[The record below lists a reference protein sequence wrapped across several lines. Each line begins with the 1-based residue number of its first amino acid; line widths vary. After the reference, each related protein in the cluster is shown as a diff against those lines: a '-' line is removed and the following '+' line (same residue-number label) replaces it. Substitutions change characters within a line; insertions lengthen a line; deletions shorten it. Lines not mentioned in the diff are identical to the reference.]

1 MDETRDG
8 QPRDEQRMRL
18 QLDEEG
24 SSGARIKVIGV
35 GGGGG
40 NAVNRMVR
48 VGLDGVEFIVAN
60 TDRQA
65 LAANAATVKLQI
77 GSKLTK
83 GLGAGADPNV
93 GRHAALED
101 TEKIIQALDGA
112 DMIFVTTG
120 LGGGTG
126 TGAAPVIA
134 SLASELG
141 ALTVAVVTK
150 PFKFEG
156 KKRQIQAE
164 RGLEALRDCVDTII
178 TIPNE
183 RLLTIIDRTTPMTE
197 AFATADDVLRQA
209 IQGISDL
216 ILVPG
221 LINLDFADVKTI
233 MAGMGL
239 AMMGTGVAEGP
250 DRAMEAAR
258 RAISS
263 PLLEGASVNGAR
275 GVIINVTGGPDL
287 SLVEVSEASCIV
299 QEAADED
306 ANIIFGAVVDPA
318 LKGKVKITVIATGFG
333 PQEFAR
339 PAAPTAGFTPVD
351 MSHYTEHARVRA
363 ESAATVAAAQA
374 AQAAAPRLSIARRP
388 LLDLPLAV
396 SAGTQA
402 AAPVTSAAPPSTA
415 ASTSA
420 PPSASQSPMS
430 MADGRA
436 ASSTEPVADLDDL
449 RKLDAVDPDFDLG
462 STFDVPAF
470 LRRQEG

>member
-1 MDETRDG
+1 MFDPSSFDGDEAFDTR
-8 QPRDEQRMRL
+8 RMRL
-18 QLDEEG
+18 LLDED
-24 SSGARIKVIGV
+24 SMVTARIKVIGV

-40 NAVNRMVR
+40 NAVNGMIGC
-48 VGLDGVEFIVAN
+48 GLEGVEFIAAN
-60 TDRQA
+60 TDMQA
-65 LAANAATVKLQI
+65 LKSNRASNKLQI
-77 GSKLTK
+77 GSRVTR

-93 GRHAALED
+93 GRSAALED
-101 TEKIIQALDGA
+101 TERILQALDGA
-112 DMIFVTTG
+112 DMVFVTTG

-134 SLASELG
+134 SLACELG
-141 ALTVAVVTK
+141 ALTIAVVTK

-156 KKRQIQAE
+156 KKRLIQAE

-183 RLLTIIDRTTPMTE
+183 RLLSIIERTTSLID
-197 AFATADDVLRQA
+197 AFATADEVLRQA

-233 MAGMGL
+233 MSGMGL
-239 AMMGTGVAEGP
+239 AMMGTGIAEGEG
-250 DRAMEAAR
+250 RAIEAAR

-287 SLVEVSEASCIV
+287 SLVEVSEASSIV

-306 ANIIFGAVVDPA
+306 ANIIFGAVLDPT
-318 LKGKVKITVIATGFG
+318 LKGKVKITVIATGFD
-333 PQEFAR
+333 PHPNVRSASSLAR
-339 PAAPTAGFTPVD
+339 TPVD
-351 MSHYTEHARVRA
+351 MSPYNSETARLRLDVPA
-363 ESAATVAAAQA
+363 VSAGPSLALRRQASVTRRPVVDMPLVAAVGGSVAPM
-374 AQAAAPRLSIARRP
+374 QAAAPGDVHPGDSF
-388 LLDLPLAV
+388 DDE
-396 SAGTQA
+396 
-402 AAPVTSAAPPSTA
+402 
-415 ASTSA
+415 
-420 PPSASQSPMS
+420 
-430 MADGRA
+430 AD
-436 ASSTEPVADLDDL
+436 T
-449 RKLDAVDPDFDLG
+449 G

>member
-1 MDETRDG
+1 MADYMDDDLLQTK
-8 QPRDEQRMRL
+8 RL
-18 QLDEEG
+18 RLRLEEEG
-24 SSGARIKVIGV
+24 SAGARIKVIGV
-35 GGGGG
+35 GGGGS
-40 NAVNRMVR
+40 NAVNRMVQA
-48 VGLDGVEFIVAN
+48 GFEGVEFIVAN
-60 TDRQA
+60 TDLQA
-65 LAANAATVKLQI
+65 LRTNAAPVKLQI

-93 GRHAALED
+93 GRQAALED

-156 KKRQIQAE
+156 KKRHIQAE

-183 RLLTIIDRTTPMTE
+183 RLLTIIDRTTSLND
-197 AFATADDVLRQA
+197 AFCTADDVLRQA

-233 MAGMGL
+233 MAGMGM
-239 AMMGTGVAEGP
+239 AMMGTGVAEGQ

-287 SLVEVSEASCIV
+287 SLVEVNEASCIV

-318 LKGKVKITVIATGFG
+318 LKGRVKITVIATGFG
-333 PQEFAR
+333 PQIASR
-339 PAAPTAGFTPVD
+339 PATAGGHTPID
-351 MSHYTEHARVRA
+351 MTHYTEHARVRA
-363 ESAATVAAAQA
+363 DSAVMAGTAM
-374 AQAAAPRLSIARRP
+374 AAPRLSITRRP
-388 LLDLPLAV
+388 LFDLPLGMG
-396 SAGTQA
+396 GT
-402 AAPVTSAAPPSTA
+402 APTPAPAPPLA
-415 ASTSA
+415 LE
-420 PPSASQSPMS
+420 
-430 MADGRA
+430 MADIHVPDTKKPA
-436 ASSTEPVADLDDL
+436 AEPN
-449 RKLDAVDPDFDLG
+449 FDLP

>member
-1 MDETRDG
+1 MANHITQDADAIR
-8 QPRDEQRMRL
+8 RASLLRL
-18 QLDEEG
+18 QIDEEPSAG
-24 SSGARIKVIGV
+24 TRIKVIGI
-35 GGGGG
+35 GGGGS
-40 NAVNRMVR
+40 NAVNRMVQ

-60 TDRQA
+60 TDMQA
-65 LAANAATVKLQI
+65 LRGNAATMKLQI

-93 GRHAALED
+93 GRQAALED

-112 DMIFVTTG
+112 DMVFVTTG

-141 ALTVAVVTK
+141 ALTIAVVTK

-156 KKRQIQAE
+156 RKRQTQAE

-183 RLLTIIDRTTPMTE
+183 RLLTIIERTTPLTD

-239 AMMGTGVAEGP
+239 AMMGTGVAEGQ
-250 DRAMEAAR
+250 DRAVEAAR

-263 PLLEGASVNGAR
+263 PLLEGASVNGSR

-287 SLVEVSEASCIV
+287 SLVEVSEASSIV
-299 QEAADED
+299 QEAAHED
-306 ANIIFGAVVDPA
+306 ANIIFGAVIDPS
-318 LKGKVKITVIATGFG
+318 LKGKVKITVIATGFDPPVG
-333 PQEFAR
+333 MRAFSA
-339 PAAPTAGFTPVD
+339 PAQTPVD
-351 MSHYTEHARVRA
+351 MTPYADYARIRA
-363 ESAATVAAAQA
+363 DNAPAGATVPSMAAALANGIDRQTA
-374 AQAAAPRLSIARRP
+374 SRLSFARRP
-388 LLDLPLAV
+388 VVDLPLA
-396 SAGTQA
+396 
-402 AAPVTSAAPPSTA
+402 AAPATA
-415 ASTSA
+415 MDASRQA
-420 PPSASQSPMS
+420 EN
-430 MADGRA
+430 R
-436 ASSTEPVADLDDL
+436 
-449 RKLDAVDPDFDLG
+449 LDAD
-462 STFDVPAF
+462 
-470 LRRQEG
+470 